1 MNKLIIIFIILLFSI
16 STINA
21 QFFKQSDIDIYKKDV
36 AGQAK
41 SLVKEHLDLTKDQA
55 KIFWPLY
62 DEYHTKSDVIL
73 NEELLFL
80 EDYLMHYYILDDAKA
95 KELVGKSFT
104 LKRNKLDLQEEYFEK
119 MSKVLPAK
127 VAGKFLQI
135 DNRLNAMINQQ
146 RSEKM
151 PLVRDQDKN

>member
-1 MNKLIIIFIILLFSI
+1 MKKLFIISILVLLAV

-21 QFFKQSDIDIYKKDV
+21 QFFKQSDIDIYKNDV

-41 SLVKEHLDLTKDQA
+41 NLVKEHLDLTEDQA

-62 DEYHTKSDVIL
+62 DEYHSKSEKIL
-73 NEELLFL
+73 NEELMFL

-95 KELVGKSFT
+95 KELVGKSIT
-104 LKRNKLDLQEEYFEK
+104 LKRNRLDLQEEYFEK

-127 VAGKFLQI
+127 LAGKFLQI
-135 DNRLNAMINQQ
+135 DTRLNLMINQQ